1 MTVIDTAPPLGG
13 PGAAAPTLIHMS
25 GDIDIFTTE
34 QLRRRLLNALG
45 YSTTL
50 LVLDLSRVT
59 FCGAGGLGVLLGVQ
73 GRARERGIT
82 LALTGLT
89 PLMTRLLQVSGL
101 ERRFPI
107 MA

>member
-1 MTVIDTAPPLGG
+1 MAAMYLNAGHRTDQGGG
-13 PGAAAPTLIHMS
+13 PGIK
-25 GDIDIFTTE
+25 
-34 QLRRRLLNALG
+34 
-45 YSTTL
+45 
-50 LVLDLSRVT
+50 
-59 FCGAGGLGVLLGVQ
+59 
-73 GRARERGIT
+73 

>member
-1 MTVIDTAPPLGG
+1 MTATDTAPPASAGTRIYL
-13 PGAAAPTLIHMS
+13 S

-34 QLRRRLLNALG
+34 RLRQRLVKALRS
-45 YSTTL
+45 STAL
-50 LVLDLSRVT
+50 MVLDMSHVT

-73 GRARERGIT
+73 ARGRTRGVT
-82 LALTGLT
+82 LALTGIS
-89 PLMTRLLQVSGL
+89 PSMTRLLRAAGL